1 MRTPEKRLEYL
12 WMSIFS
18 VFLIVSGFSS
28 LVVFQNRPVQI
39 TVLFMVFAVLGFPYI
54 HKKYLSWRFEVRDDH
69 LYLEHGVFTQVKT
82 MVPFVRIQ
90 HIDTQRNAVERIFGI
105 SRVVVYTA
113 GSRGSD
119 VQVKGLKPND
129 ADEMQEKLRDLAV
142 QSEDRDGV

>member
-28 LVVFQNRPVQI
+28 LVVFQDRPVQI
-39 TVLFMVFAVLGFPYI
+39 TAFFIVFAVSGFVYI
-54 HKKYLSWRFEVRDDH
+54 RKKYLSWRFEVRDDY

-119 VQVKGLKPND
+119 VQVKGLKPID
-129 ADEMQEKLRDLAV
+129 ADQMQEKLRDLAV